1 MEKRKDIPDNKTGVP
16 LEHYCKLFREQ
27 DPAALSEKSGVAYDP
42 EKGGFSLHL
51 LRRPVILTWPEMAVR
66 EEGGREYKPNV
77 RMLLGR
83 FVMEGR
89 LSETTGKFLSYTEM
103 PWGQVYAQPFR
114 GRCILRL
121 AFGFGKDVERFRTA
135 CRGVGG
141 VEVSAGSADAAFDV
155 EVVDGYTVRLQLWA
169 GDEEIPPSAQ
179 ILFTD
184 NFPNAFTA
192 EDMAVVGDIVLDEMK
207 AAIS

>member
-16 LEHYCKLFREQ
+16 LEHYCRLFREQ
-27 DPAALSEKSGVAYDP
+27 DPAALSEKSGVRYDP
-42 EKGGFSLHL
+42 VRGGFALHL
-51 LRRPVILTWPEMAVR
+51 LRRPVLLSWPEMTVR
-66 EEGGREYKPNV
+66 DDSGREYKPNV
-77 RMLLGR
+77 RMLLAR

-89 LSETTGKFLSYTEM
+89 LSEGTGQFLAYTEM

-121 AFGFGKDVERFRTA
+121 AFSFGKNVERFCAA

-141 VEVSAGSADAAFDV
+141 VAVTAGSADAAFDI

-169 GDEEIPPSAQ
+169 GDEEFPPSAQ

-207 AAIS
+207 AAVS